1 MIRRKTHYCL
11 HISHMLDLRFIVFR
25 YSDTPWIGKHLLSI
39 TVILIHYL
47 LSLSYTMYHLEIN
60 RRRIACMIIHPR
72 LCKLVKLLDDL
83 VPFHWRLTYILL
95 YLLPYQ
101 SVLSNV
107 GLKEVSIFVLLLM
120 HKRRQEEIRFLLNV
134 YDRKRDWVNKK

>member
-1 MIRRKTHYCL
+1 MTRRKTHYCL
-11 HISHMLDLRFIVFR
+11 HISHMFDLRFIVFR
-25 YSDTPWIGKHLLSI
+25 YLDTPWIGNTFSLSQSLSSI
-39 TVILIHYL
+39 I
-47 LSLSYTMYHLEIN
+47 LSLSLLQYHLEIN

-83 VPFHWRLTYILL
+83 VPFHWRLSVYTYILL

-101 SVLSNV
+101 SVLSIV

-120 HKRRQEEIRFLLNV
+120 HKRRQEEIECIRQG
-134 YDRKRDWVNKK
+134 KGSGG